1 MAVKDFF
8 DNLKGGARWDVGVSI
23 NRSNSLPLDANSVFD
38 SLEAAQNY
46 AAGNP
51 AEGTL
56 ANAYPGQVLAVV
68 TDAETI
74 IYYIDA
80 NMALQP
86 VGNTKDV
93 MAYIGDIPETSDAKT
108 IVEYI
113 NSKTEGIAT
122 TDSLAQ
128 LQKDVQALADTVNG
142 KEASGEDEAVVGL
155 VTEVANIKEAI
166 GVEASEGVE
175 ATGLEKKIADEI
187 VSREAGDKAN
197 ADDIAA
203 IELAINGR
211 EASDGVEAVTGL
223 TTRIANNEQ
232 GISDIN
238 DKIGTVAEGKTVA
251 DMISDVEGK
260 IPTNVSAFT
269 NDAKY
274 QTDIEVL
281 ATVEAKIAEINHAV
295 FQKVDAIP
303 AAADAETNVLYLVP
317 NGDKMDIYAKVG
329 EEMVLIDD
337 TDADLTGYALKADL
351 HEHTNKDELDKI
363 VDGDVEKWNKIPE
376 DIIGGEGDTKDSDTI
391 TGAKKYALDEATKAK
406 QEVIGEQG
414 DGKDID
420 SIFGVRAYV
429 DDALANIDISDIAV
443 SSNQY
448 PVEGTGDLGNV
459 LADISERLIGLE
471 DIGAEKNVI
480 ASVDETQ
487 FNIDSDRKLTLLD
500 IAQSKITGLT
510 DAKGSEITLADAL
523 VSKVDKKYSEVTV
536 KDDEG
541 NETTKTVE
549 WTLLSPENQAK
560 LEGLVVDPETG
571 ETSLPISGQIS
582 MSQVDGLD
590 EALNGTNG
598 KVDKVDGMGLS
609 ANNFTDTLLEKL
621 NGIAAGAQVNVI
633 EGIKFNGATVTVGE
647 DKIADITYALPIA
660 DDDTLGGV
668 KSVKEILDGDGK
680 ITNAKAIENKITV
693 ANDGTMEVYSLNVN
707 KLTQT
712 DDEYLI
718 MNGGSASI

>member
-1 MAVKDFF
+1 
-8 DNLKGGARWDVGVSI
+8 
-23 NRSNSLPLDANSVFD
+23 
-38 SLEAAQNY
+38 
-46 AAGNP
+46 
-51 AEGTL
+51 
-56 ANAYPGQVLAVV
+56 
-68 TDAETI
+68 
-74 IYYIDA
+74 
-80 NMALQP
+80 
-86 VGNTKDV
+86 
-93 MAYIGDIPETSDAKT
+93 
-108 IVEYI
+108 
-113 NSKTEGIAT
+113 
-122 TDSLAQ
+122 
-128 LQKDVQALADTVNG
+128 
-142 KEASGEDEAVVGL
+142 
-155 VTEVANIKEAI
+155 
-166 GVEASEGVE
+166 
-175 ATGLEKKIADEI
+175 
-187 VSREAGDKAN
+187 
-197 ADDIAA
+197 
-203 IELAINGR
+203 
-211 EASDGVEAVTGL
+211 
-223 TTRIANNEQ
+223 
-232 GISDIN
+232 
-238 DKIGTVAEGKTVA
+238 
-251 DMISDVEGK
+251 
-260 IPTNVSAFT
+260 
-269 NDAKY
+269 
-274 QTDIEVL
+274 
-281 ATVEAKIAEINHAV
+281 
-295 FQKVDAIP
+295 
-303 AAADAETNVLYLVP
+303 
-317 NGDKMDIYAKVG
+317 MDIYAKVG

-443 SSNQY
+443 NSNQY

-471 DIGAEKNVI
+471 DVGAEKNVI
-480 ASVDETQ
+480 ASVDEAQ

-510 DAKGSEITLADAL
+510 NAAGNATTLADAL
-523 VSKVDKKYSEVTV
+523 AGKVEKKSSEVTV
-536 KDDEG
+536 K
-541 NETTKTVE
+541 NEDGTEETKTVE
-549 WTLLSPENQAK
+549 WTLLSPENQDK
-560 LEGLVVDPETG
+560 LAALVLDESGSVG
-571 ETSLPISGQIS
+571 ISGTINAEN
-582 MSQVDGLD
+582 VVGLD
-590 EALNGTNG
+590 TLLAD
-598 KVDKVDGMGLS
+598 KVDKVEGMGLS

-633 EGIKFNGATVTVGE
+633 EGIKFNGAVVSIGE

-718 MNGGSASI
+718 MNGGSASV

>member
-128 LQKDVQALADTVNG
+128 LQKDVQALAATVNG
-142 KEASGEDEAVVGL
+142 KEASGEDGAVVGL

-203 IELAINGR
+203 IELVINGR

-232 GISDIN
+232 GISNIN

-260 IPTNVSAFT
+260 IPTNVSALT

-274 QTDIEVL
+274 QTDAEVL

-317 NGDKMDIYAKVG
+317 NGDKMDIYAKIG

-337 TDADLTGYALKADL
+337 TDADLTGYALKSEL
-351 HEHTNKDELDKI
+351 HEHANKALLDTYDQTNADIKDAVDKRHSHSFTDEDVNDAIAKEHEHANKELL
-363 VDGDVEKWNKIPE
+363 
-376 DIIGGEGDTKDSDTI
+376 DTYKQTETDLADAV
-391 TGAKKYALDEATKAK
+391 AKKHVHGNATVLDGITAEKVAAW
-406 QEVIGEQG
+406 
-414 DGKDID
+414 DI
-420 SIFGVRAYV
+420 
-429 DDALANIDISDIAV
+429 
-443 SSNQY
+443 
-448 PVEGTGDLGNV
+448 
-459 LADISERLIGLE
+459 
-471 DIGAEKNVI
+471 AEKNVI
-480 ASVDETQ
+480 ASIDEAQ
-487 FNIDSDRKLTLLD
+487 FAIDGNRKLTLLD
-500 IAQSKITGLT
+500 IAQDKISGLT
-510 DAKGSEITLADAL
+510 NSAGNETTLAELLA
-523 VSKVDKKYSEVTV
+523 SKVDKVEGSRLINA
-536 KDDEG
+536 DEI
-541 NETTKTVE
+541 
-549 WTLLSPENQAK
+549 AK
-560 LEGLVVDPETG
+560 LAGLVVDPETG
-571 ETSLPISGQIS
+571 ETSLPISGQIA
-582 MSQVDGLD
+582 MSQVDGLSG
-590 EALNGTNG
+590 ALDG
-598 KVDKVDGMGLS
+598 KVDKVEGMGLS

-621 NGIAAGAQVNVI
+621 NGIQAGAQVNVI

-660 DDDTLGGV
+660 DADTIGGV
-668 KSVKEILDGDGK
+668 KSIEAILGDDGK
-680 ITNAKAIENKITV
+680 ITNASAIENKIKV
-693 ANDGTMEVYSLNVN
+693 YEDGTMEVNSLNVN
-707 KLTQT
+707 KLVQT
-712 DDEYLI
+712 DGEYLVL
-718 MNGGSASI
+718 NGGSAIV

>member
-8 DNLKGGARWDVGVSI
+8 DNLNGGARWDVGVSI
-23 NRSNSLPLDANSVFD
+23 NRSNSLPLDANSVFA

-80 NMALQP
+80 NMTLQP

-128 LQKDVQALADTVNG
+128 LQKDVQALATTLNG
-142 KEASGEDEAVVGL
+142 RAASGEEGSEGYVPAVVGL
-155 VTEVANIKEAI
+155 VDEVAGIK
-166 GVEASEGVE
+166 AS
-175 ATGLEKKIADEI
+175 IADEI
-187 VSREAGDKAN
+187 SAREAGDKAN

-223 TTRIANNEQ
+223 ATRVTNNEQ
-232 GISDIN
+232 AISDIN
-238 DKIGTVAEGKTVA
+238 DKIGTVAEGKTVI

-260 IPTNVSAFT
+260 IPTNVSAFN

-274 QTDIEVL
+274 QTDTEVL

-295 FQKVDAIP
+295 FQKVDTVP

-337 TDADLTGYALKADL
+337 TDTDLSGYALKNEL
-351 HEHTNKDELDKI
+351 HEHANKALLDTYDQTNADIKAAVEQKHTHSFTDE
-363 VDGDVEKWNKIPE
+363 DVNDAIAKEHEHKNFDLLE
-376 DIIGGEGDTKDSDTI
+376 TYTQTEEALADAV
-391 TGAKKYALDEATKAK
+391 AKKHGHGNATVLDAITEEKVAAWD
-406 QEVIGEQG
+406 E
-414 DGKDID
+414 
-420 SIFGVRAYV
+420 
-429 DDALANIDISDIAV
+429 
-443 SSNQY
+443 
-448 PVEGTGDLGNV
+448 
-459 LADISERLIGLE
+459 
-471 DIGAEKNVI
+471 AEKNVI
-480 ASVDETQ
+480 AAVDEAQ
-487 FNIDSDRKLTLLD
+487 FAIDGDRKLTLLD
-500 IAQSKITGLT
+500 IAQDKISGLT
-510 DAKGSEITLADAL
+510 NAAGNETTLAELLA
-523 VSKVDKKYSEVTV
+523 SKVDKNGTDRLITEKEA
-536 KDDEG
+536 
-541 NETTKTVE
+541 
-549 WTLLSPENQAK
+549 AK
-560 LEGLVVDPETG
+560 LEKLVMDESGNVG
-571 ETSLPISGQIS
+571 ISGTIS
-582 MSQVDGLD
+582 AENVIGLD
-590 EALNGTNG
+590 DLLDK

-633 EGIKFNGATVTVGE
+633 EGIKFNGTTVTVGE

-660 DDDTLGGV
+660 DADTLGGV
-668 KSVKEILDGDGK
+668 KSSDAENEIK
-680 ITNAKAIENKITV
+680 V
-693 ANDGTMEVYSLNVN
+693 ADDGTMSVNSVNVN
-707 KLTQT
+707 KLVQT
-712 DDEYLI
+712 SGEYII
-718 MNGGSASI
+718 MNGGSASV